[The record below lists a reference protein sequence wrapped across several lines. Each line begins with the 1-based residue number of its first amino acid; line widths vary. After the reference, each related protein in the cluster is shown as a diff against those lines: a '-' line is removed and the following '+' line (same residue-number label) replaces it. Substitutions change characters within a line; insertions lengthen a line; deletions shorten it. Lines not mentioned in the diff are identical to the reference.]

1 MNVRQ
6 LIEKLK
12 EHPPEM
18 RVIVDGYEGGYNDLE
33 SLKTTQIRLN
43 VHDKDEWWTGRHDDA
58 DYPLK
63 FVANKDGA
71 IETALLLPR

>member
-43 VHDKDEWWTGRHDDA
+43 VHDRYKDLFGRHDDA

-63 FVANKDGA
+63 LAADKDSA